1 MKTLLKPNQNTT
13 GVQRIGVRCFAEP
26 SDPVFNFTYMN
37 KADELI
43 NQEYYKLQNL

>member
-26 SDPVFNFTYMN
+26 SDPV
-37 KADELI
+37 
-43 NQEYYKLQNL
+43 YYNRTNALLT